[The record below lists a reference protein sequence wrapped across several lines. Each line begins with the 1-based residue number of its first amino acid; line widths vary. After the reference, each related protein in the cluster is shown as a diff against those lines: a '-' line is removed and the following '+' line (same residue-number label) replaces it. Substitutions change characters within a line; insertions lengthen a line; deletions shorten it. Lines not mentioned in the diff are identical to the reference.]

1 MQDITQGTASAL
13 IVAPPGRLR
22 DGLQTIVRAMPGIH
36 AVDRADDGPSALR
49 LITERPS
56 ALVFL
61 DTDLVG
67 NMAWT
72 VLSQIKGRWPHTRC
86 IVLVNNGRHR
96 QLINRDGAD
105 AVLVKGFS
113 TAALAETIAKL
124 LSLPKPM
131 TGGN

>member
-1 MQDITQGTASAL
+1 MKDTTQRTTSAL

-22 DGLQTIVRAMPGIH
+22 DGLQTIVRAMPEIH
-36 AVDRADDGPSALR
+36 AVDRTDDGPSALR
-49 LITERPS
+49 LMTERPS

-72 VLSQIKGRWPHTRC
+72 VLRQIKARWPHTRC
-86 IVLVNNGRHR
+86 IVLVNNGSQR
-96 QLINRDGAD
+96 QLVNLDGAD

-113 TAALAETIAKL
+113 TRTLNETIAEL
-124 LSLPKPM
+124 LPSIEGV
-131 TGGN
+131 TGGD